1 MTSFVRQRPS
11 RGCGRFTSSKSENN
25 EGNVNAASLS
35 SLTSSQSRIN
45 TIRQRKA
52 NLTRQRDEL
61 LRGDHS
67 KSHTKGQLQQQSHD
81 SQSGHSSPLYD
92 RTDCAQ
98 LFDRIV
104 PMHSLAKV
112 DELLKQ
118 LEQAVKK
125 VAPIVTTKMGTVK
138 RGGIRKKSAPGST
151 AGQSSLP
158 LSTVLRGMLL
168 STNPNNML
176 QLKVLE
182 FILGVQHPT
191 KPLDDEKNFDPS
203 ALETKEGTTDS
214 ELLSNS
220 TLSSAYDF
228 PHMEKTLYAA
238 RERAILNRMCWN
250 SVDACADSVESRRSA
265 ASKLATKLQLHAATA
280 NGTIAYDDDNSA
292 TKHNAASLITHLMK
306 SLPAKNYR
314 SLCNL
319 FETYVGNKSTSA
331 AADSVSRDRTETLE
345 SIGSRKDDDCGPNDA
360 DANVLSAPL
369 VAKKIKPFAI
379 RKLSSHVE
387 KLAGGGRY
395 HMVAREIAEFFFI
408 DLEYLG
414 LADER
419 YVNSQERWN
428 ESREKFTERIMNI
441 QEALHPNRQDS
452 EYAETLHSEDFE
464 EDGDDDDVSG
474 YKSFAREQALS
485 SAATPTLRIL
495 PKVERD
501 RRSHISFEALPLL
514 QEARSNASTDINGT
528 SSAVTSHMV
537 FVDNLPIDVQEDTIE
552 KVFSRCGDLVSI
564 TIFNRR
570 PDLDPGQLSKAQI
583 LSRQKRQIKMVGV
596 YGQRW
601 RRPCTPVYGL
611 VEFASTE
618 GSARASDE
626 SLRIFGTLIDRHP
639 VRSIPSS
646 KMTRLFIEGI
656 PDGHPCLDFE
666 YQLGQVLDPD
676 LFVCL
681 DAGQNNR
688 AMVGSCEIKFP
699 SFELAYH
706 SFQKLQNLPVLRD
719 HDGDCKLNWIRS
731 PNNAPLWWSRKL
743 GFD

>member
-1 MTSFVRQRPS
+1 MNSFVERRPAQRFS
-11 RGCGRFTSSKSENN
+11 RFSSSSKNN
-25 EGNVNAASLS
+25 EGNVNYANLS

-45 TIRQRKA
+45 AIRQRKA
-52 NLTRQRDEL
+52 NLMRQRDEK
-61 LRGDHS
+61 LRGDPTKS
-67 KSHTKGQLQQQSHD
+67 KQSQQQTQDSHSGD
-81 SQSGHSSPLYD
+81 SNTLYD
-92 RTDCAQ
+92 RTDCAE

-118 LEQAVKK
+118 LEQAVKN
-125 VAPIVTTKMGTVK
+125 VTPIVTTKKGTVK
-138 RGGIRKKSAPGST
+138 RGGIKKKSTPGSSG
-151 AGQSSLP
+151 GQSSLP
-158 LSTVLRGMLL
+158 LSTVLRGMLF

-182 FILGVQHPT
+182 FILGVQHPAT
-191 KPLDDEKNFDPS
+191 PLDDEKNSGPS
-203 ALETKEGTTDS
+203 ALDIKEGTPDS

-220 TLSSAYDF
+220 TSSSAYDVA
-228 PHMEKTLYAA
+228 HMEKILYAA
-238 RERAILNRMCWN
+238 RERAILNRMCW
-250 SVDACADSVESRRSA
+250 SSIDSCADSVESRRSA
-265 ASKLATKLQLHAATA
+265 ASKLATRLQLHAASA
-280 NGTIAYDDDNSA
+280 NGVIEYVDDNSA
-292 TKHNAASLITHLMK
+292 TKHNATSLIVHLMK

-314 SLCNL
+314 YLCNL
-319 FETYVGNKSTSA
+319 FETYVGNKITSA
-331 AADSVSRDRTETLE
+331 DNISSDRAETLE
-345 SIGSRKDDDCGPNDA
+345 SVASLKDDDRESNDA
-360 DANVLSAPL
+360 DANAVSTPL
-369 VAKKIKPFAI
+369 VAKKTKPFAI

-395 HMVAREIAEFFFI
+395 HLVAREIAEFFFI
-408 DLEYLG
+408 DSEYLG

-419 YVNSQERWN
+419 HVNSQARWN

-441 QEALHPNRQDS
+441 QEALHPGRQDS
-452 EYAETLHSEDFE
+452 ALAETSHSEDFE
-464 EDGDDDDVSG
+464 EDGDDDDISG

-485 SAATPTLRIL
+485 SAATPSLRIL

-501 RRSHISFEALPLL
+501 RRAHISFEALPLL
-514 QEARSNASTDINGT
+514 QDARSTASTYTDGT
-528 SSAVTSHMV
+528 SSANTSHMV
-537 FVDNLPIDVQEDTIE
+537 FIDNLPIDVQEDTIE
-552 KVFSRCGDLVSI
+552 KVYSRCGDLTSI
-564 TIFNRR
+564 KIFNRQ
-570 PDLDPGQLSKAQI
+570 PDLDPGPLSKAQI

-618 GSARASDE
+618 GSTRASDE

-666 YQLGQVLDPD
+666 FQLGQALDPD

-699 SFELAYH
+699 TFDLAYQ
-706 SFQKLQNLPVLRD
+706 SFQKLQKLPVLLD
-719 HDGDCKLNWIRS
+719 HDGDCKVNWIRS
-731 PNNAPLWWSRKL
+731 PKNAPHWWSRKL